1 MTSGYPWKWRW
12 NPWTATT
19 TGKETLVTSPLTLS
33 VPSFLM
39 LYHYPLWFKRG
50 NAETKRFSMWKWSL
64 FNCRFPVSI
73 RFMMISMGFCQNN
86 LTEKPGIATPV
97 GIFFSLFQSDDI
109 HCCSVSEPVLSCSQT
124 TIIYRERWD
133 ILNENGALMI
143 SYAYL
148 NKCLEDQHINMIRF
162 YNDYSYPVIWINGN

>member
-97 GIFFSLFQSDDI
+97 GILFHSFNQMTSIAVPSRSLFW
-109 HCCSVSEPVLSCSQT
+109 VAAREPSYTGKDEIFLMKMVLLWS
-124 TIIYRERWD
+124 
-133 ILNENGALMI
+133 LMHI
-143 SYAYL
+143 S
-148 NKCLEDQHINMIRF
+148 INVWKI
-162 YNDYSYPVIWINGN
+162 NISIW